1 MKTNALILLM
11 AASTLAATAQTAAK
25 PAAPSAATAKPAA
38 TATKSATATTG
49 TSLPPGIPK
58 VRGIVKTAFTAS
70 LRYQDY
76 VIGTGAD
83 ALPNK
88 LYKVQY
94 TGYRAADGVKFDS
107 SYDHPRPPV
116 KDKDGKPV
124 LGDDGKPKL
133 GDPQPMPFAQGQGRT
148 IPGFDMGFVGMKV
161 GGKRRL
167 FIPYQLAYG
176 SREIPDHGLEHPGI
190 PAKSDLIFDVEL
202 VDVSELPA
210 PPQRGPMGGMPS
222 GMPPH
227 PGAPGSP
234 MHPPT
239 PSAPVAAPTS
249 SAPVTPVAPATAPA
263 TSTSAKAPAPAAVP
277 ATAAPATPAAP
288 QSK

>member
-1 MKTNALILLM
+1 MILLM
-11 AASTLAATAQTAAK
+11 AACAAAASSQSLVHPATKAASAAAKTGSAPKENCSTAAAGIAL
-25 PAAPSAATAKPAA
+25 PASI
-38 TATKSATATTG
+38 
-49 TSLPPGIPK
+49 PPVQGN
-58 VRGIVKTAFTAS
+58 VQSVFA

-76 VIGTGAD
+76 VIGTGAE
-83 ALPNK
+83 AEPNK
-88 LYKVQY
+88 LYKVHY

-107 SYDHPRPPV
+107 SYDHPRQPV

-124 LGDDGKPKL
+124 LGEDGKPKL

-176 SREIPDHGLEHPGI
+176 TKEIPDHGPEHPGI

-202 VDVSELPA
+202 VDVSEMPA
-210 PPQRGPMGGMPS
+210 PPQRGPMGGMP
-222 GMPPH
+222 PH
-227 PGAPGSP
+227 PGAPGAP
-234 MHPPT
+234 GAPAHPGAPT
-239 PSAPVAAPTS
+239 APAGAPTS
-249 SAPVTPVAPATAPA
+249 STPAAPATPTAAPAASAPATAPA
-263 TSTSAKAPAPAAVP
+263 P
-277 ATAAPATPAAP
+277 AAPATPAAP